1 MNTTYSHTP
10 TKLHTPH
17 GLPATPRV
25 ARVTRA
31 PGILSRQELRD
42 AVAQMVG

>member
-1 MNTTYSHTP
+1 MNTTYSHTS
-10 TKLHTPH
+10 TKLHNHH

-25 ARVTRA
+25 ARATRA
-31 PGILSRQELRD
+31 PGILSRQELRE